1 MASRMALKGVVA
13 VRAAAAG
20 RRALH
25 STSLAR
31 AVVEFKMPSMSPTME
46 SGKISSWKVKDGE
59 KFAAGDV
66 LLTVETDKAEVDVE
80 AQDDGVMGKI
90 ILDEKETNIQ
100 VGKTIALLAEEG
112 DDISNLEVPAE
123 ASSSPSSPTEASSS
137 SDSSSSSS
145 SSSVAASP
153 TKKDVQADPVNQ
165 PTPAAHGSHS
175 SGPKHS
181 RTILPSVHR
190 LLSMAGINDASD
202 IPGTGLRG
210 QLTKGDVLKHLGKVQ
225 NVDGT
230 AAGLKA
236 FSEKMDKPKDANKGT
251 GSSSSG
257 GAPAKQAEQKILT
270 GPEFRRW
277 IASGMAVQ
285 TKPKPSPASAAVKP
299 SFTFDDILDGYL
311 SSKPVA
317 PASVAASMAP
327 TSAPR
332 TSAPRK
338 DSFDEILRL

>member
-311 SSKPVA
+311 SSKPAA

-332 TSAPRK
+332 K